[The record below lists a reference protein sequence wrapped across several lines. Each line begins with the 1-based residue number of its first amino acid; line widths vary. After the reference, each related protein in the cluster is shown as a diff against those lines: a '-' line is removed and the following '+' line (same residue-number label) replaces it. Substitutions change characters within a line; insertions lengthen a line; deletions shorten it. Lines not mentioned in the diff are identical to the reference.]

1 MKKKIVCRIGATILS
16 ASMIFAGT
24 TVAFASESTE
34 KEIVTYDQNVML
46 QGNIETLERGQG
58 YEISSNY
65 DDQNVPKI
73 VINVAEINTDLNK
86 LVSELLDRSFM
97 IKGSHICVYDSNYK
111 ESFTISKSNLEKI
124 KTKGMSL
131 EVQCSTDNENAGNPY
146 LVYTFD
152 EIDNITGDYTPSV
165 SVNSDT
171 KAINTVKKAGIDKFY
186 TVTLNEKYG
195 SKSLGN
201 GYFYIEAGKNNGNFD
216 MTQDSDGNYPG
227 AKLLNAYYYD
237 SSADR
242 FIKLDKEICQT
253 SYFYGDSSLHSYIE
267 VGSGCKTIGT
277 YVVVQGELPASILM
291 DTYTGLVYE
300 NGNWNY
306 YKNGKADASYTGL
319 CKYNNSWWYV
329 KNGKVDFSATT
340 LCRYNGTWWYVKNG
354 KVDFNATTLC
364 YYSGTWWF
372 VHNGRV
378 DFSSRTLVKYN
389 GTWWFVENGKVNW
402 NAATVVKYGNTW
414 YYVNGGKV
422 HWNDSGLCYY
432 SGNWWYIDKGKIN
445 FSARTLVKYNGTWWF
460 VENGKVNKNNTTVV
474 KYGNTWYYVSG
485 GNVHWNDS
493 GLCYYNGNWWY
504 IDKGRINFSATTV
517 VEYNGVWW
525 YVHGGK
531 VDFNSKTLC
540 KYSGTWWFIEDG
552 QINWIDRTL
561 VKYGSTWY
569 YVSMGKV
576 NWGYNGECLYGDTF
590 YTIKGGVVQF
600 GAKPT
605 ITESQKNAQAQTFA
619 KYIASN
625 VTGKNDLEKVRQ
637 AAKIVAYY
645 CNNSVYTNDD
655 KDYRTPYGV
664 LCKGVYTCSGAT
676 RTLGL
681 VLECMGYKWE
691 HVNENKWSH
700 QWCKVYM
707 DGKVGWAD
715 GMGGIADYGAQPPY
729 ANGGSYTND
738 EGVTF
743 YVP

>member
-1 MKKKIVCRIGATILS
+1 MKKKIVCKIGATILS
-16 ASMIFAGT
+16 ASMLFAGT

-152 EIDNITGDYTPSV
+152 KLDNIAGDYTPSV

-171 KAINTVKKAGIDKFY
+171 KAINTVRKAGIDKFY

-201 GYFYIEAGKNNGNFD
+201 GYFYIEASKNNGNFD

-242 FIKLDKEICQT
+242 FIKLEKEICQT

-277 YVVVQGELPASILM
+277 YVVVQGELPVSILM

-300 NGNWNY
+300 DGKWNY

-329 KNGKVDFSATT
+329 KNGKVDFSTTT
-340 LCRYNGTWWYVKNG
+340 LCQYNGTWWYVKNG

-364 YYSGTWWF
+364 YYSGT
-372 VHNGRV
+372 
-378 DFSSRTLVKYN
+378 
-389 GTWWFVENGKVNW
+389 
-402 NAATVVKYGNTW
+402 
-414 YYVNGGKV
+414 
-422 HWNDSGLCYY
+422 
-432 SGNWWYIDKGKIN
+432 
-445 FSARTLVKYNGTWWF
+445 
-460 VENGKVNKNNTTVV
+460 
-474 KYGNTWYYVSG
+474 
-485 GNVHWNDS
+485 
-493 GLCYYNGNWWY
+493 
-504 IDKGRINFSATTV
+504 
-517 VEYNGVWW
+517 
-525 YVHGGK
+525 
-531 VDFNSKTLC
+531 
-540 KYSGTWWFIEDG
+540 
-552 QINWIDRTL
+552 
-561 VKYGSTWY
+561 
-569 YVSMGKV
+569 
-576 NWGYNGECLYGDTF
+576 
-590 YTIKGGVVQF
+590 
-600 GAKPT
+600 
-605 ITESQKNAQAQTFA
+605 
-619 KYIASN
+619 
-625 VTGKNDLEKVRQ
+625 
-637 AAKIVAYY
+637 
-645 CNNSVYTNDD
+645 
-655 KDYRTPYGV
+655 
-664 LCKGVYTCSGAT
+664 
-676 RTLGL
+676 
-681 VLECMGYKWE
+681 
-691 HVNENKWSH
+691 
-700 QWCKVYM
+700 
-707 DGKVGWAD
+707 
-715 GMGGIADYGAQPPY
+715 
-729 ANGGSYTND
+729 
-738 EGVTF
+738 
-743 YVP
+743 